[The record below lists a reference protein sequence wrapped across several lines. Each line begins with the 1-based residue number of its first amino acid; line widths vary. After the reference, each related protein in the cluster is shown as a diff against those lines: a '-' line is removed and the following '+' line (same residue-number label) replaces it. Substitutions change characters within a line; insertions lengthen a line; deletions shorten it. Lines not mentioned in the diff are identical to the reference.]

1 MSSEVGSGHFSIFP
15 VMPGFRSTV
24 TKEAQGAGAAG
35 AKAIEVGFRG
45 AGTKAGRALGSDL
58 KSATASAAGDLGA
71 ASLGKFTSEVASASA
86 ALAKVRLKQ
95 QDDAGKVR
103 VAETRLAEAIARSGA
118 ESSQAVA
125 AEERLAAAR
134 RSHASTAD
142 TVTAASSRLR
152 SAQDSL
158 RGAQDAA
165 ASSADNGRTRLQGF
179 ASAAQSGL
187 SSVVGAVRNAGAR
200 IGESLGAG
208 FQTAQTVAGLALG
221 AIALKVGSLVPD
233 AARASDAVDKFKSTL
248 NFAGL
253 DGSQID
259 ALTKSTQAYA
269 DQTVYDLSDIQG
281 VTATLAAN
289 GVKDFDKLAEAGGNL
304 NAIAGGNKETF
315 KSLGSVLTQTAGQGK
330 LTTEN
335 WNQLSDAIPGAAGK
349 LSEAL
354 LNAGAY
360 TGNFREAME
369 KGEISA
375 EEFNNAILDLG
386 LTDVAKDAAT
396 STSTF
401 EGAIGGLNSAITGG
415 LVKVIT
421 PLKPLITG
429 VMGAAAGA
437 FTGFFDK
444 VSLGVEGLV
453 SLFAAGDFTSSFREA
468 FGVSEDS
475 PIVDF
480 LLKARDAVMG
490 FTGSLPSLAAFAG
503 PLIGVLG
510 AGGLAGVLAK
520 LGPLASLLPGLGGAL
535 SILGGPLGFVAAGLA
550 GLALSGGD
558 LGGLVTGI
566 TSVVSGIASALP
578 GIVQQ
583 VATVVPQ
590 LVSAVLAQVPALLS
604 AGTEIITVLIEG
616 IVTAIPAITAGALT
630 LVQGLITAIVAALP
644 LIITGAI
651 ALVTA
656 LIQGIVTAIPLLITA
671 ALQLVTG
678 LLTAIIG
685 ALPMIIEGG
694 IQLLLALVMGI
705 VGALP
710 ELLTAA
716 LDLVM
721 GLLQAIIDNLP
732 MLIEAGIQLLL
743 SLVTGLIGAL
753 PELIT
758 AAISLVLQLV
768 VGLLTMLPKLIEAG
782 IQLVVSLI
790 TGLVGAIPKI
800 IDMLPQIVEAIWN
813 GLIGVDWLDLGVQI
827 VMGIINGLASMGKA
841 LIDAIVDLASGA
853 FDGFKDFFGI
863 KSPSRL
869 MRATTKYV
877 VEGAAL
883 GIEDEASTFTD
894 SLVNMARA
902 ASGRAQEE
910 IGVVAESVAS
920 AASSRAGSAS
930 PTDTGRATSLE
941 VNINPHETDPVVLG
955 IITGRTIV
963 EQLAGM

>member
-1 MSSEVGSGHFSIFP
+1 MSSEVGSGHFSVFP
-15 VMPGFRSTV
+15 VMPGFRATV
-24 TKEAQGAGAAG
+24 AKEAQGAGLAG
-35 AKAIEVGFRG
+35 AKAVEGGFKGSG
-45 AGTKAGRALGSDL
+45 AKAGRALGSDL
-58 KSATASAAGDLGA
+58 RSAMSSAAGDLA
-71 ASLGKFTSEVASASA
+71 SASLGKFTSEVGSASA

-103 VAETRLAEAIARSGA
+103 IAETRLAEAIARSGA

-134 RSHASTAD
+134 RTHASTTD
-142 TVTAASSRLR
+142 TVATASARLR
-152 SAQDSL
+152 AAQDSL

-165 ASSADNGRTRLQGF
+165 ARSSDNGRSRLQGF

-187 SSVVGAVRNAGAR
+187 STVVGAVRNAGER

-208 FQTAQTVAGLALG
+208 FQAAQTTAGIALG
-221 AIALKVGSLVPD
+221 AIALKVASLVPD
-233 AARASDAVDKFKSTL
+233 AGRASDAVDKFKSTL
-248 NFAGL
+248 DFAGL
-253 DGSQID
+253 DGAQID
-259 ALTKSTQAYA
+259 ALAKSTQAYA
-269 DQTVYDLSDIQG
+269 DSTVYDLADIQG

-289 GVKDFDKLAEAGGNL
+289 SVKDFDKLAEAGGNL

-386 LTDVAKDAAT
+386 LTDVAKEAAT

-437 FTGFFDK
+437 FTSFFDK

-453 SLFAAGDFTSSFREA
+453 SLFGAGDFTSAFREA
-468 FGVSEDS
+468 FGVAEDS

-480 LLKARDAVMG
+480 LLKARDGVMG

-503 PLIGVLG
+503 PLVAILG

-520 LGPLASLLPGLGGAL
+520 LGPLTALLPGLGGAL
-535 SILGGPLGFVAAGLA
+535 SILGGPLGLVAAGFA

-558 LGGLVTGI
+558 IGGLVTGL
-566 TSVVSGIASALP
+566 TSVVSGVASALP

-590 LVSAVLAQVPALLS
+590 LVSAVLAQVPTLLS
-604 AGTEIITVLIEG
+604 AGTEIITALIAG
-616 IVTAIPAITAGALT
+616 LVTAIPALAAGALT
-630 LVQGLITAIVAALP
+630 LVQGLLTGIVAALP

-651 ALVTA
+651 TLVTA
-656 LIQGIVTAIPLLITA
+656 LIQGLVTAIPLLITA

-678 LLTAIIG
+678 LLTAIIA

-716 LDLVM
+716 LGLVM

-753 PELIT
+753 PQLIT

-827 VMGIINGLASMGKA
+827 VMGIINGLASMGGA
-841 LIDAIVDLASGA
+841 LVDAIVDLASGA
-853 FDGFKDFFGI
+853 FEGFKDFFGI
-863 KSPSRL
+863 ASPSKL
-869 MRATTKYV
+869 MRKETKWV
-877 VEGAAL
+877 VKGAAL
-883 GIEDEASTFTD
+883 GVEDEASTFSD
-894 SLVNMARA
+894 SLVKMARS
-902 ASGRAQEE
+902 ASGKAQAEM
-910 IGVVAESVAS
+910 GVVAEAVAS
-920 AASSRAGSAS
+920 SATSRAGSSVSADVARS
-930 PTDTGRATSLE
+930 
-941 VNINPHETDPVVLG
+941 VNQTTNIYPQETDPVVLG
-955 IITGRTIV
+955 KITGRTIV
-963 EQLAGM
+963 DQLAGM